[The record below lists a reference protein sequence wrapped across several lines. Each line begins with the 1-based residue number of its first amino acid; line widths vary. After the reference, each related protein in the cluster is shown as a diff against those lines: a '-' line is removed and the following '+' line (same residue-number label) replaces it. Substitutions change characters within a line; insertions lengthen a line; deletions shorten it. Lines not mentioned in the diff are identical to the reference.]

1 MSLGT
6 EYEVKIEMV
15 QEQRQQKIKFLLG
28 YKMKIVSWRK

>member
-1 MSLGT
+1 MTLGT

-15 QEQRQQKIKFLLG
+15 QEQRQLKIRFLLG